1 LNIWLRGALACVLT
15 TCVAAQSDLAPRKR
29 AFADLSAADRVEIQ
43 QLVARY
49 AHALE
54 RGPSDGRAYAE
65 LFTPEGSLINSTE
78 TIIGRARLVA
88 FAAKHATSSDA
99 TQTLSTNV
107 LLEATP
113 GGASGKVYAVTIR
126 PDSSRGRGSIVAGGH
141 FEDRYVRTAQGW
153 RFERRQFFP
162 SRLRQ

>member
-1 LNIWLRGALACVLT
+1 VLT
-15 TCVAAQSDLAPRKR
+15 TCVAAQSDLAPQKR
-29 AFADLSAADRVEIQ
+29 AFSDLSAADRVEIQ

-65 LFTPEGSLINSTE
+65 LFTPDGSLVNATE
-78 TIIGRARLVA
+78 TITGRARLVA
-88 FAAKHATSSDA
+88 FAANLRTTSGG

-113 GGASGKVYAVTIR
+113 GGASGKVYVVTIR
-126 PDSSRGRGSIVAGGH
+126 PDSSGGPGSILAGGH

-162 SRLRQ
+162 SRLRP